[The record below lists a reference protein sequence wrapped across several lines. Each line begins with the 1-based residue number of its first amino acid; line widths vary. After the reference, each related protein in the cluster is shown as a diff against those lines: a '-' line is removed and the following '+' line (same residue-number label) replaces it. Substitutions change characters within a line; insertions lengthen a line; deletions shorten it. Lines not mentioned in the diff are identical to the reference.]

1 MVGYNPNQE
10 TEDMEVHHHSH
21 SQGKKNW
28 KSYIWE
34 FVMLFLAVFC
44 GFLAEY
50 QLEHILE
57 HRREKQYI
65 ETMIQDIKEDT
76 AKLKASLTDNIQKS
90 SALDSFLNTIYTVPY
105 NDSSL
110 RSMYYF
116 YRKYL
121 STRFG
126 ILFTKRTI
134 TQLKYS
140 GGLRLIRNRN
150 ASDSIVVY
158 DEYCTIVER
167 QLDGFADNYQLKAR
181 EFSSKIFDSKY
192 LLNYDRNNIDALL
205 KTNTKVTLLSN
216 DQNLIKEYA
225 NWIYSAKAVLD
236 NYIFLLKTHLQRAK
250 RIIQFL
256 KKEYDL
262 D

>member
-1 MVGYNPNQE
+1 
-10 TEDMEVHHHSH
+10 
-21 SQGKKNW
+21 
-28 KSYIWE
+28 
-34 FVMLFLAVFC
+34 MLFLAVFC

-57 HRREKQYI
+57 HKREKQYI

-76 AKLKASLTDNIQKS
+76 VKLNTALTDNIQKS
-90 SALDSFLNTIYTVPY
+90 FALDSLLNTIYTVPY

-116 YRKYL
+116 YKKYL
-121 STRFG
+121 GTRGG

-140 GGLRLIRNRN
+140 GGLRLIRDRN

-158 DEYCTIVER
+158 DEYCEIVER
-167 QLDGFADNYQLKAR
+167 QSDAFADHYQAKAR

-192 LLNYDRNNIDALL
+192 LLNYNRNNIDNLL
-205 KTNTKVTLLSN
+205 KTNIKVTLLSN

-225 NWIYSAKAVLD
+225 NWIYSAKSVLD
-236 NYIFLLKTHLQRAK
+236 NYIFLLKTHQQRAK
-250 RIIQFL
+250 RTIQYL
-256 KKEYDL
+256 KNEYAL